1 MSTLIKALILL
12 STSYIVGCVEQSS
25 YTSYGSYLSLRNNT
39 FGYNDFRVSDSGS
52 FIISYGAIDFGRNL
66 YRDSN
71 NPHDYNDSIGYIYL
85 DGQGSGHIEFVN
97 QDSLYH
103 LIGFSYTKNET
114 KGNSLS
120 LNFQFDEVPVVTY
133 SSTQPLSEFEYTQHN
148 DSWRYETLM
157 SKYSGDWIWQ
167 YNRLSIL

>member
-1 MSTLIKALILL
+1 MSTLIKALLL
-12 STSYIVGCVEQSS
+12 LTIGCAEQSS
-25 YTSYGSYLSLRNNT
+25 HSSYGSYLLLRNNT
-39 FGYNDFRVSDSGS
+39 FGSNDFNISDSGS

-114 KGNSLS
+114 KDNSLS
-120 LNFQFDEVPVVTY
+120 LNFQFDEVPVITY
-133 SSTQPLSEFEYTQHN
+133 SSTQPLSVFEYTQHN
-148 DSWRYETLM
+148 DSWKYETLM

>member
-12 STSYIVGCVEQSS
+12 STFYIVGCVEQSS

-71 NPHDYNDSIGYIYL
+71 NPHDHNDSIGYIYL

-133 SSTQPLSEFEYTQHN
+133 SSTQPLSVFEYTQHN